1 VRRIRGR
8 AEEEMSDRPGD
19 KNDKSND
26 KVEKEELDKRA
37 QNAIEEA
44 RMVLP
49 GIQALFGFQLVAVF
63 NQRFPQIPA
72 GQQLLHYASLLL
84 IAIAIGLIMAPAAYH
99 RIVEQHSVSRFFIQ
113 LASAMIAIS
122 MLPLLTAISFE
133 VYILGHLVLDND
145 ETSFWIAIA
154 VAAFLA
160 TLWYVMP
167 FAMRIIVR
175 RGREQT
181 H

>member
-1 VRRIRGR
+1 MSQD
-8 AEEEMSDRPGD
+8 EEKKQKPNEQ
-19 KNDKSND
+19 
-26 KVEKEELDKRA
+26 VEKEELDKRA

-49 GIQALFGFQLVAVF
+49 GIQALFGFQLIAVC

-72 GQQLLHYASLLL
+72 GQQLLHYTAL
-84 IAIAIGLIMAPAAYH
+84 ILVAVAIGLIIAPAAYH

-113 LASAMIAIS
+113 LTSIMIATS

-133 VYILGHLVLDND
+133 IYIPGHLVLDND
-145 ETSFWIAIA
+145 QASFWIAMA

-160 TLWYVMP
+160 TLWYVFP
-167 FAMRIIVR
+167 FIARLVVAQ
-175 RGREQT
+175 RGAKN
-181 H
+181 